1 MPDSSEKPGIIQEI
15 LSNRI
20 TKLVLWGTVF
30 ILATGIFFAYEALN
44 TKVPET
50 QIKLAFSILQYVL
63 GILLPLWGTWIGT
76 ILAYY
81 YSKGNFEAANKSV
94 QQMVDKLTS
103 DKKLEQLSVKSIMIL
118 KKDLIFKV
126 MPIGKDLSLF
136 KIKTDGLDFLEQ
148 KKIKRVIILDD
159 SDHAKYVIHRDL
171 ITTFALNEIAK
182 GKKIEDLTFEDMLND
197 GSAEVKNTIPNS
209 VQFLG
214 IDANLLDAKKLMD
227 QQRTC
232 LDIFITQTGK
242 AEEPVIGWITNVTIM
257 QNSIV

>member
-1 MPDSSEKPGIIQEI
+1 MSELPEKPGIIQEI

-30 ILATGIFFAYEALN
+30 VLATGIFFAYEAL
-44 TKVPET
+44 TAKIAET

-81 YSKGNFEAANKSV
+81 YSKSNFEAANKSV
-94 QQMVDKLTS
+94 QQMVDKLTT
-103 DKKLEQLSVKSIMIL
+103 DKKLEQASAKSIMID
-118 KKDLIFKV
+118 KKDLIHKV
-126 MPIGKDLSLF
+126 MPAGKDLSLF
-136 KIKTDGLDFLEQ
+136 KLKADGLDFLEQ

-159 SDHAKYVIHRDL
+159 SDRAKYVIHRDL
-171 ITTFALNEIAK
+171 ITSFALGEVAK
-182 GKKIEDLTFEDMLND
+182 GKKIEDLTFKDMVDD
-197 GSAEVKNTIPNS
+197 GTPEIKNTIPNS
-209 VQFLG
+209 VQYLG
-214 IDANLLDAKKLMD
+214 IDANLLDAKTLMD
-227 QQRTC
+227 QNKTC

-242 AEEPVIGWITNVTIM
+242 AEEPVLGWITNVTIM